1 VVKILSQ
8 AGDSLADVYD
18 VRGSIAGIDDLL
30 SRDISLIHE
39 MGATIFAERFRTTI
53 LRAPAN
59 AIAQSTTFN
68 IVLAILQDS
77 PVRVLGVQV
86 ITDDVSQLQRV
97 AVHVRSENL
106 ARDFPIW
113 IWDGTNAITTTMED
127 DGAGVATFQVLTAS
141 AQSLMLPSF
150 AGGRDQALSASRVVL
165 RGATNAFGAG
175 TGFIR
180 ALVLLAFPE
189 DRSGLS
195 NRGLPIPSW

>member
-1 VVKILSQ
+1 MVKILSQ
-8 AGDSLADVYD
+8 AGDSLADFYD
-18 VRGSIAGIDDLL
+18 VEGSIAGIDQLE
-30 SRDISLIHE
+30 SREISLVHE

-86 ITDDVSQLQRV
+86 FTDDLTRVQRA

-106 ARDFPIW
+106 ARDFPVW
-113 IWDGTNAITTTMED
+113 VWDGTNGITTTMED
-127 DGAGVATFQVLTAS
+127 DGAGVATFVLLTAGPS
-141 AQSLMLPSF
+141 FTMLPSF
-150 AGGRDQALSASRVVL
+150 AGGRDQSLSASRIVL

-175 TGFIR
+175 TVFIR
-180 ALVLLAFPE
+180 ALLLLAFPN

-195 NRGLPIPSW
+195 NRGLPVPSW